1 MSDDNARP
9 VLSLKRKV
17 PASDTTTETTP
28 ANSENGPAIVVSRR
42 QTLVVNTG
50 PKRNKKALPN
60 DTPVSIHP
68 LRVPGEAPARK
79 PKPKPKKKKKPAP
92 PPKRVVKVIPPPLKK
107 KPRPGRSPRLMRPV
121 EAVNTLSMYWPGLFS
136 GGRLRPLAVGVRE
149 QLFADAENRAL
160 PLSHKVIRRCLK
172 TLTRTETYLTSLV
185 AGTACYNAEGSVE
198 SIIPPEREAAA
209 QKKLGY
215 VLAHREKIKLKKQAE
230 KAAVMDEK

>member
-1 MSDDNARP
+1 MSDDKARP

-17 PASDTTTETTP
+17 PASNTTTGTP
-28 ANSENGPAIVVSRR
+28 PDNSENGPAIVVSRR

-68 LRVPGEAPARK
+68 PRVPGEAPVRK
-79 PKPKPKKKKKPAP
+79 PKPKPKKKKTPAP

-149 QLFADAENRAL
+149 QLFADAANRAL

-172 TLTRTETYLTSLV
+172 TLTRTETYLTSLA
-185 AGTACYNAEGSVE
+185 AGAVCYNADGSVE
-198 SIIPPEREAAA
+198 SIISPEREAAA
-209 QKKLGY
+209 GLKLAR
-215 VLAHREKIKLKKQAE
+215 VQADKLKKQAA
-230 KAAVMDEK
+230 KAATRTENKE